1 MKEKHLQGEG
11 ETMAISFPA
20 PEALSRTRYLRLVA
34 AAAAVVATALA
45 APLQAQAAP
54 VTTVVSSGNFSTPI
68 TDAAWVV
75 VGQSATVGFTIAPL
89 NVPDLGTIVDVNVRL
104 RASHTYVGDLGVF
117 LGGPDDTSIT
127 LVTPL
132 GDDSGDNFGTG
143 ANDCTGTPTIL
154 DDAAAAPIGDGQSTL
169 RRAVSARGGARVRST
184 ESRRAGSGTSGSSI
198 CSRVT
203 PARSTAGSSRSPTS
217 RRPSTCPSRGAT
229 RPTRSGRESG

>member
-1 MKEKHLQGEG
+1 
-11 ETMAISFPA
+11 MAISFPA

-54 VTTVVSSGNFSTPI
+54 VTTVVSSGNISTPI

-75 VGQSATVGFTIAPL
+75 VGQSATVGFTVAPL

-117 LGGPDDTSIT
+117 LGRARTTRRSRSS
-127 LVTPL
+127 LRL
-132 GDDSGDNFGTG
+132 RDSGDNFGTG
-143 ANDCTGTPTIL
+143 ANDCTGTPTIF
-154 DDAAAAPIGDGQSTL
+154 DDAAATPIGDGRHRSPGRFGRRRRSRGST
-169 RRAVSARGGARVRST
+169 G
-184 ESRRAGSGTSGSSI
+184 SRRAGSGSSGSSI

-217 RRPSTCPSRGAT
+217 LRPPTCRSRGAT
-229 RPTRSGRESG
+229 RPIRSGREAGEVHDHRQQ